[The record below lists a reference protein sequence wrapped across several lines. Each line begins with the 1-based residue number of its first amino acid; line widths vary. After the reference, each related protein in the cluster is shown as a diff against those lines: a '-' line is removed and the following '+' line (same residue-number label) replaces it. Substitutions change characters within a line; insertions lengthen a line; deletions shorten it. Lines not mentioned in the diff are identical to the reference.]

1 MIQPGILPVM
11 ILNGIILDRGSRIS
25 LRRQLVGHLE
35 SRILGGQIG
44 PGRRLPS
51 VRRAEELLGLHRNT
65 VAAAYR
71 DLVQGGLARTR
82 PGSGV
87 YTRSPANHPDT
98 GVAVVTVYGSR
109 DVGLDCADGDLRAVL
124 EAELRSRLAVR
135 VHRLD
140 QVGPNASI
148 RLAPGVEFLTAIRA
162 LPRPALVSVFS
173 GSDRVHRLASIAT
186 AIHGGDGVA
195 YLPAVPGNRDST
207 DRASRLAKL
216 VAADYSALPWARH
229 RLTVQVAPLPL
240 ISAYS
245 WSELIL
251 LLRRREYGPR
261 RSTHPPDRMERSLQ
275 SSVKEP

>member
-1 MIQPGILPVM
+1 MM
-11 ILNGIILDRGSRIS
+11 LNGIILDRGSRIS

-65 VAAAYR
+65 VAAAYG
-71 DLVQGGLARTR
+71 DLVQAGLARTR

-87 YTRSPANHPDT
+87 YTRSPANQPDK
-98 GVAVVTVYGSR
+98 GVAVVTVHGSR
-109 DVGLDCADGDLRAVL
+109 DVGLDCADADLRAVL

-135 VHRLD
+135 VHQAH
-140 QVGPNASI
+140 QVGPRASI
-148 RLAPGVEFLTAIRA
+148 RLAPGIGFLTAIRA
-162 LPRPALVSVFS
+162 LPRPSLVSVFS

-195 YLPAVPGNRDST
+195 YLPAIPGNRDST
-207 DRASRLAKL
+207 RRASRLAGL
-216 VAADYSALPWARH
+216 VAADYAALPWARH
-229 RLTVQVAPLPL
+229 RLPVQVVPLPL

-251 LLRRREYGPR
+251 LLRRREPGR
-261 RSTHPPDRMERSLQ
+261 RSLARPPARAERSLQ
-275 SSVKEP
+275 TSVKEP

>member
-1 MIQPGILPVM
+1 LILWGIVPLM
-11 ILNGIILDRGSRIS
+11 MLHGITLDRGSRIS

-71 DLVQGGLARTR
+71 DLVRSGLARTR

-87 YTRSPANHPDT
+87 YARSPVNSPDT
-98 GVAVVTVYGSR
+98 GVAVVTVHGSR
-109 DVGLDCADGDLRAVL
+109 NVGLECADGDLRTAL
-124 EAELRSRLAVR
+124 EAELRSRLAVQ
-135 VHRLD
+135 VHQPD
-140 QVGPNASI
+140 QAGPHVGI
-148 RLAPGVEFLTAIRA
+148 RLAPAVSFLTAIRA
-162 LPRPALVSVFS
+162 LPRPSLVSVFS

-186 AIHGGDGVA
+186 AIHGGEGVA
-195 YLPAVPGNRDST
+195 YLPSLPGNRDST
-207 DRASRLAKL
+207 NRASRLATL
-216 VAADYSALPWARH
+216 VAADYAALPWARH
-229 RLTVQVAPLPL
+229 RLAVQVVPLPL

-251 LLRRREYGPR
+251 LLRRREPGR
-261 RSTHPPDRMERSLQ
+261 RSVARPPARAERYLRTGVQ
-275 SSVKEP
+275 EP

>member
-1 MIQPGILPVM
+1 MM
-11 ILNGIILDRGSRIS
+11 LNGIILDRGSRIS

-71 DLVQGGLARTR
+71 DLVRAGLARTR

-87 YTRSPANHPDT
+87 YARSPANHADR
-98 GVAVVTVYGSR
+98 GVAVVTVHGSR
-109 DVGLDCADGDLRAVL
+109 DVGLECADGDLRAVL

-135 VHRLD
+135 VRQPHRA
-140 QVGPNASI
+140 GPHASI
-148 RLAPGVEFLTAIRA
+148 RLAPGVGFLTAIRA
-162 LPRPALVSVFS
+162 LPRPSLVSVFS

-186 AIHGGDGVA
+186 AIHGGDGIA
-195 YLPAVPGNRDST
+195 YLPALPGNRDST
-207 DRASRLAKL
+207 DRASRLAAL
-216 VAADYSALPWARH
+216 VAADYAALPWARH
-229 RLTVQVAPLPL
+229 RLAVRVAPLPL

-251 LLRRREYGPR
+251 LLRRREPGR
-261 RSTHPPDRMERSLQ
+261 RGVAHPPARAERSLQ
-275 SSVKEP
+275 TSVKEP